1 MPYSRG
7 VSKFNQAAITTMNTN
22 LLVQTLGYAT
32 LFSVVFFGFSTV
44 NIDLPFV
51 GTVIA
56 YLAALGIVGIAVFDG
71 AKRSS

>member
-1 MPYSRG
+1 M
-7 VSKFNQAAITTMNTN
+7 SKFNQAAITTMNTN
-22 LLVQTLGYAT
+22 FLVQTFGYAS

-44 NIDLPFV
+44 NIDLPLV

-71 AKRSS
+71 SKRSS